1 METLVEML
9 SAAARTFSTLPVKR
23 HNIAL
28 VLHGCGVF
36 DGSEIHEAT
45 SMLIH
50 LSRHKVNVSMFAP
63 DMNQMHVINHLTG
76 ETMNQT
82 RNVLVESARLARGKI
97 APLKELNVEKYDAL
111 FIPGGF
117 GAAKNLSNFAEKQAN
132 CTVIKELENVLKM
145 FHSAGKPMGLCCIS
159 PVLAAR
165 CIPGVKVTVG
175 KDVEENARWPNCG
188 VTQAVKSMGSIHSN
202 CDVLDVCVDEKN
214 KVVTT
219 PAYMYGPASIAEVF
233 EGIGNLVDAVIRL

>member
-1 METLVEML
+1 ML

-82 RNVLVESARLARGKI
+82 RNVLVESARFARGKI

-145 FHSAGKPMGLCCIS
+145 FHSAGKPMGL
-159 PVLAAR
+159 VLF
-165 CIPGVKVTVG
+165 
-175 KDVEENARWPNCG
+175 PN
-188 VTQAVKSMGSIHSN
+188 
-202 CDVLDVCVDEKN
+202 
-214 KVVTT
+214 
-219 PAYMYGPASIAEVF
+219 ASILLTTVVLHLSSSRRAMYSGR
-233 EGIGNLVDAVIRL
+233 EGDSWQGRGGKRTVAKLRCNPGSQKHGLDPFKL